1 MRAFPRVLFD
11 EAHSESWTVRREVA
25 EAINPA
31 HPDDNSYARAA
42 ELLRHLGH
50 TVTVHASGALVPEVL
65 AEQDVLVI
73 AHPSGERWER
83 TTGAGS
89 PVFSAAELDAIEAY
103 VAAGGGLVVL
113 AEEEQDKY
121 GNNLRELLGRF
132 GVGIEHATVRD
143 PKNAHRGV
151 ATWVLAA
158 RATTDG
164 LLAGVGTACF
174 YRTGVLTLTPGGTA
188 SGGLASEGPASGG
201 LASGGLA
208 SGGLASGGLASEGT
222 ASEGKA
228 CEGMVLFTTSAT
240 ADPAGAPLAVAVRHG
255 RGRVVVFADSDL
267 FGDDSIDDYDHR
279 RLWGNVVT
287 WVARVPVADG
297 AAGARDEAKAAVFAR
312 LKAAV
317 EELRPLQVKDGSVPG
332 EGKERAAA
340 LVARIAEHVGEISPY
355 FPHDAAY
362 LQAVQRDLAAWA
374 DGGLGVPDFLD
385 SLDLFHPDT
394 QRVDG
399 LEHVVVFPMYTQ
411 NGNPNR
417 NLEAV
422 WIRTVWPDWLA
433 ELEAN
438 GYDNPMFVPIAFE
451 DFTSGYDTHS
461 AVLFPETVA
470 VRQTPARFTW
480 GGIFADREAAR
491 FRRVSQAA
499 VGTLNLALPPD
510 AARLLA
516 SQQLAQDTFVLWD
529 LVHDRTH
536 SHGDLPFDPFMI
548 KQRMPYWLY
557 SLEELRCDLTA
568 FGEAV
573 KLERQGVPYARY
585 VQVAI
590 LFDRLFRFPISGD
603 RVRNYDGL
611 GGQLLF
617 AYLHRNDV
625 VRWTDNRLS
634 IDWERVAD
642 GVADLRGEVEKLY
655 RDGIDRSKL
664 AHWLAAYEL
673 VSSYV
678 APHPASTWAKGI
690 DALPEEQKAKVDAV
704 LPDEF
709 PLSMF
714 YEALRRKL
722 ADVVESTKGLRA

>member
-1 MRAFPRVLFD
+1 MSSFPRVLFD

-42 ELLRHLGH
+42 GLLRHLGH
-50 TVTVHASGALVPEVL
+50 AVTARTRGPLDAEAL
-65 AEQDVLVI
+65 ADQDVLVI

-83 TTGAGS
+83 TTGQGS
-89 PVFSAAELDAIEAY
+89 PLFSAAELDAVESF
-103 VAAGGGLVVL
+103 VAGGGGLVVL

-121 GNNLRELLGRF
+121 GNNLNELLARF
-132 GVGIEHATVRD
+132 GVRVVHGTVRD
-143 PKNAHRGV
+143 PAHAYRGV
-151 ATWVLAA
+151 ATWVLGD
-158 RATTDG
+158 RSSESG
-164 LLAGVGTACF
+164 LLAGVRSACF
-174 YRTGVLTLTPGGTA
+174 YRAGTLAVEGEPGA
-188 SGGLASEGPASGG
+188 AAEAP
-201 LASGGLA
+201 
-208 SGGLASGGLASEGT
+208 E
-222 ASEGKA
+222 
-228 CEGMVLFTTSAT
+228 VLFATSAA
-240 ADPAGAPLAVAVRHG
+240 ADPAGAPLAVALRHG
-255 RGRVVVFADSDL
+255 RGRVAVFADSDL
-267 FGDDSIDDYDHR
+267 FGDDSIDDHDHR
-279 RLWGNVVT
+279 TLWGNVIT
-287 WVARVPVADG
+287 WAARVPDAE
-297 AAGARDEAKAAVFAR
+297 AGRARHEAPVISAKAALFAR

-317 EELRPLQVKDGSVPG
+317 EELRPLQAKDGSVPADNRPRAG
-332 EGKERAAA
+332 E
-340 LVARIAEHVGEISPY
+340 LVAEIAGHVAELPEH

-362 LQAVQRDLAAWA
+362 LAAVRADLLKWA
-374 DGGLGVPDFLD
+374 GQDLGVPDFLD
-385 SLDLFHPDT
+385 SLDRFHPDT
-394 QRVDG
+394 QRQDG
-399 LEHVVVFPMYTQ
+399 LEHVVLFPMYTQ
-411 NGNPNR
+411 NGNPGR

-422 WIRTVWPDWLA
+422 WIRTIWPGWLA
-433 ELEAN
+433 ELEAG

-470 VRQTPARFTW
+470 VRRAPERFTW

-491 FRRVSQAA
+491 FRRVSRAA
-499 VGTLNLALPPD
+499 VETLRLDLPPD
-510 AARLLA
+510 ADRLLR
-516 SQQLAQDTFVLWD
+516 SQGLAQDTFVLWD

-573 KLERQGVPYARY
+573 KLEAQGVPHARY
-585 VQVAI
+585 VQHAI
-590 LFDRLFRFPISGD
+590 LFDRLFRFPITGE

-617 AYLHRNDV
+617 AYLHRNDI
-625 VRWTDNRLS
+625 VRWTDNRLT
-634 IDWERVAD
+634 IDWQRVPD
-642 GVADLRGEVEKLY
+642 GVADLRGLVEKLY
-655 RDGIDRSKL
+655 RDSIDRSKL
-664 AHWLAAYEL
+664 AHWLAAHEL
-673 VSSYV
+673 VSAYV
-678 APHPASTWAKGI
+678 APHPASVWAAGVQ
-690 DALPEEQKAKVDAV
+690 ALPEEQKAKVDAV